1 MDRPIVRLEPAAGE
15 APARGDHDVHFQLAY
30 GGGDA
35 ELIAERAGVS
45 LSDEET
51 AVIVDRIDG
60 ELGSLALR
68 ATEEAVHAR
77 IAELVRV
84 VGCAHDV
91 SDDD

>member
-1 MDRPIVRLEPAAGE
+1 MTVVTDTMFREDI
-15 APARGDHDVHFQLAY
+15 ARDVSFQLAY

-35 ELIAERAGVS
+35 EVIAEQSGVS

-51 AVIVDRIDG
+51 AVIVDQITA
-60 ELGSLALR
+60 ELEALAR
-68 ATEEAVHAR
+68 HATEYAVHAR

-84 VGCAHDV
+84 VGRAHSV